1 MASITFSRRT
11 LKATC
16 PIQSQY
22 AKSVSTGCSPNK
34 TKSKASSSS
43 WTLTLSLFRYIF
55 ARISPSRQLN
65 DSAKTTLYELKH
77 IFNLKHTSDTR
88 CSLGPD
94 RTRAVSCSRRQSSS
108 SPRARLVPRPSVSVL
123 PRSLLSSARHARR
136 ATSFLSTD
144 IMACNLSTTATKYRK
159 VAVSRF
165 VTVNYQISGTKS

>member
-1 MASITFSRRT
+1 MASIIFSRRT
-11 LKATC
+11 LKAAC
-16 PIQSQY
+16 PIQSQS
-22 AKSVSTGCSPNK
+22 AKSVSTGCSPTK
-34 TKSKASSSS
+34 TKASSSS
-43 WTLTLSLFRYIF
+43 WTLTLSLFRDIF
-55 ARISPSRQLN
+55 ERISPSRQLN

-77 IFNLKHTSDTR
+77 IFNLKHTSNTR

-94 RTRAVSCSRRQSSS
+94 RTRAVSCSRRQPSS

-136 ATSFLSTD
+136 AISLLSTD

-165 VTVNYQISGTKS
+165 VTVNYQISGFVC